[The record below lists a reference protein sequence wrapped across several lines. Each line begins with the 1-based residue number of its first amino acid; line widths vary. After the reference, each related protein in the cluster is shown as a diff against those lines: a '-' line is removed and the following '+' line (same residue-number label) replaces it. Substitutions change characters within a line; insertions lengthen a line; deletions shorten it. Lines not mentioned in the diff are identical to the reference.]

1 MMAVARPVCILGWA
15 LCVSALC
22 GAEASYEL
30 TGQLDPPRGRVLVT
44 LDGASSPYTA
54 YTFSDSKGRFR
65 FRDLAAGPYT
75 LRMFV
80 PGLDETQRTVE
91 VSRSL
96 ADSGRRV
103 NLTVPFDPSGSS
115 RQAQERKHTVS
126 ARELSLPAS
135 AIREYKEAQVLLGKN
150 EVGAA
155 IKRLERA
162 VEIAPQ
168 FTAAWNNLGTIAY
181 HENRFADAERYFRL
195 ALEQEPGAYAPVV
208 NLGGVLVTVGRH
220 SEALEYN
227 LYAIQQDPRDALGH
241 AQLGMNYLFLNKLD
255 LAIKH
260 LKEAKRLDPSHFSH
274 PQRYLAQIYARLGDE
289 EAALAELED
298 FVRRHPDTPEAVE
311 IRGRLSELKGR

>member
-1 MMAVARPVCILGWA
+1 MMAVARLACILGWA
-15 LCVSALC
+15 LWVSALC
-22 GAEASYEL
+22 GAEAGFEL
-30 TGQLDPPRGRVLVT
+30 AGQLDPPRDRVLVT
-44 LDGASSPYTA
+44 LDGATSPYTA
-54 YTFSDSKGRFR
+54 HTFSDSRGRFR

-80 PGLDETQRTVE
+80 PGLDQTQRTVE
-91 VSRSL
+91 VSQSL
-96 ADSGRRV
+96 ADSGRRIS
-103 NLTVPFDPSGSS
+103 LTGPFDPSGSS
-115 RQAQERKHTVS
+115 WQAQERKHTVS
-126 ARELSLPAS
+126 ARELSLPDS

-162 VEIAPQ
+162 VEIAPP

-181 HENRFADAERYFRL
+181 HSRRFADAERYFRV

-220 SEALEYN
+220 TEALEYN
-227 LYAIQQDPRDALGH
+227 LYAIQQDPRDALGQ

-255 LAIKH
+255 LATKH

-274 PQRYLAQIYARLGDE
+274 PQRYLAQIYLQLGDE
-289 EAALAELED
+289 KAALAELEE
-298 FVRRHPDTPEAVE
+298 FVRRHPDAPEAVE
-311 IRGRLSELKGR
+311 IRARLSELRGR